1 MKINKEDEISDSLKI
16 THHSSQ
22 RLVFNFSF
30 LTKDNKYN
38 LDKNNKKIS
47 KEIKAKVLER
57 MYQLSVVDKVTVLG
71 YDKVQGLE
79 KIHETKIKSL
89 NPHPDYEDYKIK
101 EECGEDC
108 WIFRISKKGRVIGK
122 MNDNIFYIIK
132 IDTDFKSYKH

>member
-1 MKINKEDEISDSLKI
+1 MKINKKCKKTDSTTI
-16 THHSSQ
+16 THHLSQ

-47 KEIKAKVLER
+47 KEIKAKLLEK
-57 MYQLSVVDKVTVLG
+57 MYQLSVEDKVIVLG
-71 YDKVQGLE
+71 YDKVKGLE

-89 NPHPDYEDYKIK
+89 KPHPDYRDYKIK
-101 EECGEDC
+101 EKCGEDC
-108 WIFRISKKGRVIGK
+108 WIFRIGKKGRVIGK